1 MAYQEPRSR
10 PAQPSMLSTVVSGLL
25 TPLGVLVLFS
35 FGAQIVFAPF
45 VLAIEWILARVALRP
60 VRIIWSVLAGALA
73 GEYVYL
79 LFDLRVE
86 QVDGLPAV
94 LLGLVTAALVIPVY
108 LWTTRP
114 SK

>member
-1 MAYQEPRSR
+1 MAYQESHSR

-45 VLAIEWILARVALRP
+45 VLAIEWILARVAFRP
-60 VRIIWSVLAGALA
+60 LGIFWSILAGALA

-86 QVDGLPAV
+86 QVEGLPAV
-94 LLGLVTAALVIPVY
+94 LLGVATAALVIPFF

-114 SK
+114 SR